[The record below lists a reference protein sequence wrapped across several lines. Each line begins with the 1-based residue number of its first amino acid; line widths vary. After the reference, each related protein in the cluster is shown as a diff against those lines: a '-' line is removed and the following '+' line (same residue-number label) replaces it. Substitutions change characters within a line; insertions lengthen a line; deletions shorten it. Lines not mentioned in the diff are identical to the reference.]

1 MPSVSSAK
9 ATVVGGGN
17 THYQDRERRVQKM
30 KENRTPKQA

>member
-1 MPSVSSAK
+1 MASVSSAK

-17 THYQDRERRVQKM
+17 THTIKIERRVQKM